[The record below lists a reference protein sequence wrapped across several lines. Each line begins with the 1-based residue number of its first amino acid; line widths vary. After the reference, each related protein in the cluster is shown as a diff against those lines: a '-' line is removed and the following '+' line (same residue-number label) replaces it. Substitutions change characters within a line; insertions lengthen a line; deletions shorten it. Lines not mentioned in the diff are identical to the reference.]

1 MIRMRSRS
9 SRQAAD
15 EALGDRVGPWCPHRC
30 SDDVNADGREDD
42 VEPGGES
49 RVAVADE
56 KPETVAGVI
65 EVHEQ
70 VADQLGQPGAGR
82 VGGDPEDVH
91 PAGGVLDDE
100 ECIEPVQ
107 GDRLKMQQVAGQDR
121 VRLRPQELA
130 P

>member
-1 MIRMRSRS
+1 
-9 SRQAAD
+9 
-15 EALGDRVGPWCPHRC
+15 
-30 SDDVNADGREDD
+30 
-42 VEPGGES
+42 
-49 RVAVADE
+49 
-56 KPETVAGVI
+56 VAGVV

-70 VADQLGQPGAGR
+70 VAGQLGQPGAGR
-82 VGGDPEDVH
+82 VGGDPEEVH

-107 GDRLKMQQVAGQDR
+107 GRRLKMQQVAGQDR